1 MATAATLAQDL
12 ADHIDHHHPK
22 LGSALMKLRF
32 GGLRTVEPSP
42 AVVGAV
48 LSVGAGG
55 GLGVRRWL
63 GARVPAIAAVP
74 RSMVGAAGA
83 AVAWLGLWR
92 WDAGRW
98 RRSHV
103 MIVVDLPDERLGALV
118 SRLGDLG
125 LDVQRWDRLP
135 RADGPRHGVAC
146 RLRDLRRVN
155 AEIDLEMTGA
165 IT

>member
-1 MATAATLAQDL
+1 MAQNL

-42 AVVGAV
+42 AVVGVV
-48 LSVGAGG
+48 LGFGAGT
-55 GLGVRRWL
+55 GLGARQWL
-63 GARVPAIAAVP
+63 GARTRAVAGVP
-74 RSMVGAAGA
+74 RSLAAVTGA

-92 WDAGRW
+92 WDADRW

-103 MIVVDLPDERLGALV
+103 MIVVDLPDERLEALV
-118 SRLGDLG
+118 GRLGEAG

-155 AEIDLEMTGA
+155 AEIDLEMSGA
-165 IT
+165 ST